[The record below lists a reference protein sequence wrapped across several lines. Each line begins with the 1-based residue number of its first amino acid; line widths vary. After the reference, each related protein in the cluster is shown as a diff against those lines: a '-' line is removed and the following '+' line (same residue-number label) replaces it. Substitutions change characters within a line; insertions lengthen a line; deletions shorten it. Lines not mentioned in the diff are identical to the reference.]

1 MLFDQ
6 CSRRPSHDYLIE
18 VNGEMPT
25 PNAAFV
31 GSIPE
36 NYDRYLGPVLFD
48 PYAADLASRLNV
60 STDASVLE
68 LASGTGIVTR
78 RLRDR
83 LRAEA
88 RPIATD
94 LNDAMLS
101 YPAREFKPENAI
113 DVEQ

>member
-6 CSRRPSHDYLIE
+6 CSPRPSHDYSIE
-18 VNGEMPT
+18 VNEEMPT

-48 PYAADLASRLNV
+48 PYAPDLASRLNV

-68 LASGTGIVTR
+68 LRCGPGIVTR

-83 LRAEA
+83 LGCH
-88 RPIATD
+88 ATLVD
-94 LNDAMLS
+94 TDYDDAT
-101 YPAREFKPENAI
+101 
-113 DVEQ
+113 